1 MVYSVL
7 RFIARSKQ
15 YFDLSHEKDNEALI
29 LENIRSGTN
38 FRGSNTWVLIF
49 AIFIASLGLNVNST
63 AVIIGAMLISPLMG
77 PILGIGFAVGTN
89 DFELLKLSYRNLLA
103 ATLISVLT
111 ATVYFLI
118 TPLSEARS
126 ELLARTSPTIY
137 DVLIALFGGAA
148 GVVAVSM
155 KGRGGNVIPG
165 VAIATAL
172 MPPLC
177 TAGFGL
183 ATGNLGYF
191 LGAFYLFFINTIF
204 ICLATF
210 LGVRLMN
217 FTPKAQLDKARY
229 LRVRRTII
237 IVVVATMIPASII
250 TVGIIR
256 DSIVEGRVN
265 SFIKGE
271 LNFAGTHILSNSLD
285 EKTQTLNIVAVGR
298 EITDEQQLAVQ
309 EKMPLY
315 KLDDYQLHFI
325 QGTQSDTLLAERS
338 RMFGSENAKEKELLA
353 NQAAQLKVANEEMER
368 YKRLERLTPQVAQE
382 LRPLFPSVRSL
393 ALLHSRDTRTD
404 TTLTSATY
412 VLALV
417 SLHQGKE
424 LAPAS
429 RLSLRKW
436 LKTRIKTDSVQVVIK

>member
-1 MVYSVL
+1 
-7 RFIARSKQ
+7 
-15 YFDLSHEKDNEALI
+15 
-29 LENIRSGTN
+29 
-38 FRGSNTWVLIF
+38 
-49 AIFIASLGLNVNST
+49 
-63 AVIIGAMLISPLMG
+63 
-77 PILGIGFAVGTN
+77 
-89 DFELLKLSYRNLLA
+89 
-103 ATLISVLT
+103 
-111 ATVYFLI
+111 
-118 TPLSEARS
+118 
-126 ELLARTSPTIY
+126 
-137 DVLIALFGGAA
+137 
-148 GVVAVSM
+148 
-155 KGRGGNVIPG
+155 
-165 VAIATAL
+165 
-172 MPPLC
+172 
-177 TAGFGL
+177 
-183 ATGNLGYF
+183 
-191 LGAFYLFFINTIF
+191 
-204 ICLATF
+204 
-210 LGVRLMN
+210 MN